1 MIVETDESSICVC
14 KVENKGIQQ
23 GNSVAIWRPKN
34 WGSQGCMSKYKFKG
48 EEWGWGGDGVSP
60 SQVWRLENWETSVR
74 GQEKMAISTQA
85 KDQFLPSSAVVQ
97 CEPSMDQMRHP
108 CIAEGDLCSFYQFK
122 CLFLFNLQSL
132 TQSSFSLLS
141 FIWPHPLNHC
151 LPWLHFFSPHCCG
164 WLVAKLCPA
173 LRDSWSAACQDSL
186 SFTNSWNLL
195 KLMDIDLVMPS
206 NHLILCHP
214 LLLLPSLF
222 LSIRVFSHESV
233 LRIRWPK
240 DWGFSFSIVFPMSIQ
255 GWFPLGLITLISLQS
270 V

>member
-1 MIVETDESSICVC
+1 M
-14 KVENKGIQQ
+14 
-23 GNSVAIWRPKN
+23 P
-34 WGSQGCMSKYKFKG
+34 KYKFKG
-48 EEWGWGGDGVSP
+48 EEWGWGGDGVNP
-60 SQVWRLENWETSVR
+60 SHVWRLENWETSVR

-85 KDQFLPSSAVVQ
+85 KEQFLPSSAVVQ

-108 CIAEGDLCSFYQFK
+108 CIAEGDLCSFYQLK

-173 LRDSWSAACQDSL
+173 LHDSWSAACQDSL

-214 LLLLPSLF
+214 LLLLPPIF
-222 LSIRVFSHESV
+222 LSVRVFSHESV
-233 LRIRWPK
+233 LRIR
-240 DWGFSFSIVFPMSIQ
+240 
-255 GWFPLGLITLISLQS
+255 
-270 V
+270 